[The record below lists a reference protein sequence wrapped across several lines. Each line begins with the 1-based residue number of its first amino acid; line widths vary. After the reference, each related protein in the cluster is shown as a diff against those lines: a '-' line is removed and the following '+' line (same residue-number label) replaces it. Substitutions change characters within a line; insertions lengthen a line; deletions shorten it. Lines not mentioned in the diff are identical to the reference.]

1 MDISINLE
9 KTGYYLIRLM
19 PLLIIAILLLFSV
32 DTHAEITENTDSI
45 VDTFKAQT
53 ASWSGVLQP
62 YAENLFWILA
72 FIQFSWA
79 MITLAFRGNDLGEWV
94 TVIVN
99 QILFIG
105 FFYWLLQNITSFG
118 KAILNSFKIAGESA
132 VGVSLEPS
140 KVFNSGLD
148 IVTKMLNA
156 VSAWS
161 PIDSLAMI
169 ISSIVVIACFAII
182 TAFTILA
189 LVEGYFVIY
198 AGVLM
203 MGFGGS
209 SWTKDYAVKTLQY
222 AVSVGAKIFVLAL
235 LLGVLNGIMSKWVSQ
250 FNAEKNLDIILIIGC
265 SLVFVALVK
274 IIPELIQG
282 IINGTSP
289 GSGQALTST
298 IKSAVAAGIGAAAGA
313 AGVGMAAQGAG
324 ALASEQLKTAQANGT
339 GPTSTAGKASFMAGS
354 MMKNIGSS
362 LKEDLGGRLSG
373 SHHGHGTMGGRMAQ
387 SMNAKADQSRE
398 GRAAKA
404 SDDNMNS
411 KTSPGNGDNTIS

>member
-132 VGVSLEPS
+132 GGVSLEPS

-148 IVTKMLNA
+148 IVTEMLNA

-282 IINGTSP
+282 IINGASP

-313 AGVGMAAQGAG
+313 AGVGMATQGAG

-354 MMKNIGSS
+354 MMKNMGSS

-411 KTSPGNGDNTIS
+411 KTSPGNDDNTIS

>member
-1 MDISINLE
+1 
-9 KTGYYLIRLM
+9 M

-132 VGVSLEPS
+132 GGVSLEPS

-148 IVTKMLNA
+148 IVTEMLNA

-274 IIPELIQG
+274 VIPELIQG
-282 IINGTSP
+282 IINGASP

-313 AGVGMAAQGAG
+313 AGASMATKGAG
-324 ALASEQLKTAQANGT
+324 ALASEQLKTAQATGT
-339 GPTSTAGKASFMAGS
+339 GPSSAMGKAGFMAGNMAMNMSSALKSDLGSRLSGSTTGGRMAGS
-354 MMKNIGSS
+354 MM
-362 LKEDLGGRLSG
+362 D
-373 SHHGHGTMGGRMAQ
+373 
-387 SMNAKADQSRE
+387 
-398 GRAAKA
+398 RANELR
-404 SDDNMNS
+404 SNRS
-411 KTSPGNGDNTIS
+411 KSNQNENTIS

>member
-1 MDISINLE
+1 
-9 KTGYYLIRLM
+9 M

>member
-282 IINGTSP
+282 IINGASP

-313 AGVGMAAQGAG
+313 AGVGMATQGAG

-354 MMKNIGSS
+354 MMKNMGSS

-411 KTSPGNGDNTIS
+411 KTSPGNDDNTIS